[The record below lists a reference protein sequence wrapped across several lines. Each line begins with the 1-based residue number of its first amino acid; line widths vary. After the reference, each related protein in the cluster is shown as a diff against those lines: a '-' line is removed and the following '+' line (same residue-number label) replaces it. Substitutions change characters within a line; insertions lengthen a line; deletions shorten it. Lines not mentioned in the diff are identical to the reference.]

1 MGLAV
6 IAIDFGTSNST
17 VGLTSPQ
24 GPRLIP
30 LEQGNL
36 TIPSAIFF
44 NLEDDKVQFGRE
56 AIAAYTNHYDGRLL
70 RSLKSV
76 LGSSLIDESTEIGHE
91 RISLKDIIGKFLAHL
106 KALAQQAAGKELED
120 VVIGRPVCFVDD
132 DARLDQLA
140 QQQLESIAK
149 ACGFKQVHF
158 QYEPIAAALDYES
171 SVSREEMA
179 LIADIGGGTSDFSV
193 VRVSPQARRRSDR
206 RSDILANTGVHV
218 GGTDFDKWLSLG
230 QVMPHLGYKTHYR
243 KRGELEL
250 PSSPYFD
257 LATWH
262 RISLL
267 YGKKTASELKEMHLL
282 AGQPDLVHR
291 LLRVVRERSGH
302 QLASDVE
309 SAKIALSSAADV
321 RISLPYVDEHLVVP
335 VNSRDFEQ
343 RVAALTEK
351 IGQCIRD
358 CVRSAGISVEQIDT
372 LFLTGGTSSLNFVR
386 DACASAV
393 PQARL
398 VEGDKFASVG
408 LGLAIEAGVL
418 RARS

>member
-1 MGLAV
+1 V

-17 VGLTSPQ
+17 VGLASPQ

-30 LEQGNL
+30 LEQDHV

-76 LGSSLIDESTEIGHE
+76 LGSSLIDESTEIGFE
-91 RISLKDIIGKFLAHL
+91 RISLRDIIGKFLEHL
-106 KALAQQAAGKELED
+106 KATAENHAGREISE
-120 VVIGRPVCFVDD
+120 VVFGRPVWFVDD
-132 DARLDQLA
+132 DAQLDRLA

-149 ACGFKQVHF
+149 ACGFKQVCF
-158 QYEPIAAALDYES
+158 QFEPIAAALDYES
-171 SVSREEMA
+171 RVGREEIA

-193 VRVSPQARRRSDR
+193 VRVSPQAHQKPDR
-206 RSDILANTGVHV
+206 RGDILANTGVHV

-243 KRGELEL
+243 GRSHLEL

-262 RISLL
+262 RIALL
-267 YGKKTASELKEMHLL
+267 YGRKTASELKEMHLL
-282 AGQPDLVHR
+282 AGKPDLVHR
-291 LLRVVRERSGH
+291 LLRVVRERTGH

-309 SAKIALSSAADV
+309 SAKIGLSSAEHLTL
-321 RISLPYVDEHLVVP
+321 SLPYVAEHLEVP

-343 RVAALTEK
+343 LVAALTEK
-351 IGQCIRD
+351 ISQCIRD
-358 CVRSAGISVEQIDT
+358 CVRSSGVSLGQIDT
-372 LFLTGGTSSLNFVR
+372 LFLTGGTSSLPFVR
-386 DACASAV
+386 AACAGAV
-393 PQARL
+393 PNARV
-398 VEGDKFASVG
+398 VEGDKFGSVG
-408 LGLAIEAGVL
+408 IGLAIEAGVIM
-418 RARS
+418 ARS

>member
-1 MGLAV
+1 M

-17 VGLTSPQ
+17 VGLPSPQ

-30 LEQGNL
+30 LEQENL

-76 LGSSLIDESTEIGHE
+76 LGSSLIEESTEIGYD
-91 RISLKDIIGKFLAHL
+91 RISLRDIIGKFLGHL
-106 KALAQQAAGKELED
+106 KAVAEKNVGREISE
-120 VVIGRPVCFVDD
+120 VVFGRPVWFVDD
-132 DARLDQLA
+132 DAKLDQLA
-140 QQQLESIAK
+140 QSQLASIAQS
-149 ACGFKQVHF
+149 CGFKQVHF

-171 SVSREEMA
+171 RVANEEIA

-193 VRVSPQARRRSDR
+193 VRVSPQAHRKPDR
-206 RSDILANTGVHV
+206 RSDILANAGVHI

-243 KRGELEL
+243 NRPNLEL

-262 RISLL
+262 RIVFL
-267 YGKKTASELKEMHLL
+267 YGKRTASELKEMHLY
-282 AGQPDLVHR
+282 AEEPDLVHR
-291 LLRVVRERSGH
+291 LLRVVREQTGH

-309 SAKIALSSAADV
+309 SAKIALSSAEDLS
-321 RISLPYVDEHLVVP
+321 ISLPYVDDHLVVP
-335 VNSRDFEQ
+335 VNGRDFEQ
-343 RVAALTEK
+343 LVLALTEK
-351 IGQCIRD
+351 IGRCIRD
-358 CVRSAGISVEQIDT
+358 CVRDSGVSAEQIDT
-372 LFLTGGTSSLNFVR
+372 LFLTGGTSSLPFVR
-386 DACASAV
+386 AACARAV
-393 PQARL
+393 PKAKV
-398 VEGDKFASVG
+398 VEGDKFGSVG
-408 LGLAIEAGVL
+408 IGLAIEAGVIM
-418 RARS
+418 ARS

>member
-1 MGLAV
+1 M

-17 VGLTSPQ
+17 VGLATPQ

-30 LEQGNL
+30 LETGNL

-76 LGSSLIDESTEIGHE
+76 LGSSLIEESTEIGHE

-106 KALAQQAAGKELED
+106 KALAQLEAGAELDE
-120 VVIGRPVCFVDD
+120 VVIGRPVFFVDD
-132 DARLDQLA
+132 DARLDRMA

-171 SVSREEMA
+171 SVSREEIA

-193 VRVSPQARRRSDR
+193 VRVSPRAQRKTDR
-206 RSDILANTGVHV
+206 RSDILANSGVHI

-262 RISLL
+262 RIALL
-267 YGKKTASELKEMHLL
+267 YGRKTASELKEMHLL
-282 AGQPDLVHR
+282 AGKPDLVHR

-309 SAKIALSSAADV
+309 GAKIALSSAHEV
-321 RISLPYVDEHLVVP
+321 SLSLPYVDEHLQVT
-335 VNSRDFEQ
+335 VNSLDFEQ
-343 RVAALTEK
+343 GVAALTEK

-358 CVRSAGISVEQIDT
+358 CVRASGVGAEQIDT
-372 LFLTGGTSSLNFVR
+372 LFLTGGTSSLPFVR
-386 DACASAV
+386 QACASAV
-393 PQARL
+393 PHARM
-398 VEGDKFASVG
+398 VEGDKFGSVG
-408 LGLAIEAGVL
+408 LGLAIEAGVI